1 MKKLWNH
8 YSYAIILILISL
20 LTSLVFSI
28 RFDTFH
34 QKQYVTVTVS
44 QGDTLWKIADDY
56 SEQQSLSKGE
66 FVSWVK
72 THNQIDEDHIFPG
85 EKIMIP
91 VSSNPQAQVSN
102 DEFASAV
109 EK

>member
-44 QGDTLWKIADDY
+44 QGDTLWKIADNY
-56 SEQQSLSKGE
+56 LENQSLSKVE
-66 FVSWVK
+66 FVDWVK
-72 THNQIDEDHIFPG
+72 THNQIDEDRIFPG

-91 VSSNPQAQVSN
+91 ISSNSQPTN

>member
-1 MKKLWNH
+1 MKTLWNH
-8 YSYAIILILISL
+8 YSYAIVLILISL
-20 LTSLVFSI
+20 ITTLVFSI

-44 QGDTLWKIADDY
+44 QGDTLWKIADNY
-56 SEQQSLSKGE
+56 LEEQSLSRVE
-66 FVSWVK
+66 FVDWVK
-72 THNQIDEDHIFPG
+72 THNQIDEDQIFPG

-91 VSSNPQAQVSN
+91 ISSDSQVTN